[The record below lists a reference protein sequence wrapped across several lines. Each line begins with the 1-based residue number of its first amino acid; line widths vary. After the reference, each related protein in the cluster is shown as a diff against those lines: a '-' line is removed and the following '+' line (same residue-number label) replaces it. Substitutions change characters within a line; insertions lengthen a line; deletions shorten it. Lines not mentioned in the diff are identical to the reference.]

1 MRASIRLATVA
12 SLAFAAAG
20 CGPSIHV
27 RTVVA
32 PDVRL
37 SSMHTFSM
45 LPAPERR
52 GNRAGWRIDDPM
64 VSNSIAHK
72 AIRNRIAQSLVERG
86 YVVDD
91 VHPDFAVAF
100 YASSREKLILTDWDN
115 GYPYY
120 PPWTRPGRRHRT
132 VTEYTEGTL
141 IIDVIDPRS
150 RELLWRG
157 EGVAALSEHPDQV
170 VEELSDASAA
180 IMRNFPRAVA
190 RVIAMRVSAMRVSAM
205 RR

>member
-1 MRASIRLATVA
+1 MRAIIRLAAVA
-12 SLAFAAAG
+12 SLAITAAG

-52 GNRAGWRIDDPM
+52 GNRIGWSIDDPM
-64 VSNSIAHK
+64 VSNSISHR
-72 AIRNRIAQSLVERG
+72 AIRNRVAQALVELG

-91 VHPDFAVAF
+91 NHPDFAVAF
-100 YASSREKLILTDWDN
+100 YASARDKLVITDWDN
-115 GYPYY
+115 GYPFY
-120 PPWTRPGRRHRT
+120 PPWTHPGRRSRT

-141 IIDVIDPRS
+141 IIDAINPRS
-150 RELLWRG
+150 RDLLWRG
-157 EGVAALSEHPDQV
+157 EGRTALSEHPDMMTQ
-170 VEELSDASAA
+170 ELSDMSAA
-180 IMRNFPRAVA
+180 IMRAFPRSTPRVVA
-190 RVIAMRVSAMRVSAM
+190 T